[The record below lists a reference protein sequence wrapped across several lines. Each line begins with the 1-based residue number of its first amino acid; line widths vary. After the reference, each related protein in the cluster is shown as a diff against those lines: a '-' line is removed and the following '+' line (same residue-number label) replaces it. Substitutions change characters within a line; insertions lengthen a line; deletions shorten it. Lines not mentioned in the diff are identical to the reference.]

1 MMLQRVKIAESDK
14 KHIYEKIMMTKAI
27 FNTRMG
33 VVVIVS
39 LIFFLF
45 ELIVNQH
52 LLVIHNT
59 MGQAQDTQSMVV
71 NLFALSIY
79 TLILG
84 ILPGIPYG
92 FSLLEEKQSGYL
104 RFKLLRM
111 SPKRYIKNKMLCVA
125 VTGAC
130 SVIMPYIII
139 VAVLLRYGETT
150 TSQRH
155 MQVLETL
162 VWGKVM
168 YVWNG
173 NFVIFLK
180 GVLLLLFG
188 VFWAEITLLITL
200 FVHNKY
206 IAFVLPYVIY
216 EILFFLG
223 KNNVLSLINPRFMI
237 RYDQSIER
245 PLWLPFVC
253 FAIYIFVVLLLNYY
267 IFKRQVKN
275 DKY

>member
-27 FNTRMG
+27 FNMRMG

-39 LIFFLF
+39 LIIFLF

-111 SPKRYIKNKMLCVA
+111 SPKRYIKNKNVVRSSYGSLFGDYAIYNYC
-125 VTGAC
+125 C
-130 SVIMPYIII
+130 SATKIWRDNNIAKTY
-139 VAVLLRYGETT
+139 A
-150 TSQRH
+150 SA
-155 MQVLETL
+155 
-162 VWGKVM
+162 
-168 YVWNG
+168 G
-173 NFVIFLK
+173 NFS
-180 GVLLLLFG
+180 
-188 VFWAEITLLITL
+188 
-200 FVHNKY
+200 
-206 IAFVLPYVIY
+206 
-216 EILFFLG
+216 LG
-223 KNNVLSLINPRFMI
+223 KS
-237 RYDQSIER
+237 Y
-245 PLWLPFVC
+245 VC
-253 FAIYIFVVLLLNYY
+253 MEW
-267 IFKRQVKN
+267 
-275 DKY
+275 